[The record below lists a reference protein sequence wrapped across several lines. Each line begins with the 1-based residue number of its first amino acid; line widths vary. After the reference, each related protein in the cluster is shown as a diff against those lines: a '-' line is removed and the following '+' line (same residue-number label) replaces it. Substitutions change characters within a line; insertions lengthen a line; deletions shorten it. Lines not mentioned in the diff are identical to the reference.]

1 MFVSVRRIFFKWYLP
16 SAVSRFGVLDAPSPL
31 KNPGLAN
38 GGVCTRDDELDGFR
52 VEIGAEI
59 DGRRFTKLNGR
70 PSSESLSPVAPPFFV
85 CKNKIRIESK
95 INDYWCVDIYTKL
108 LIIYLSIRCE
118 IFFSFMFQV
127 IDLYSPCGKHWP

>member
-1 MFVSVRRIFFKWYLP
+1 M
-16 SAVSRFGVLDAPSPL
+16 LDAPSPL

-70 PSSESLSPVAPPFFV
+70 PSSESLSPVAPPFFNV
-85 CKNKIRIESK
+85 CTNKIQMQ
-95 INDYWCVDIYTKL
+95 TKM
-108 LIIYLSIRCE
+108 ISGMSMYAQNVR
-118 IFFSFMFQV
+118 IFF
-127 IDLYSPCGKHWP
+127 

>member
-1 MFVSVRRIFFKWYLP
+1 M
-16 SAVSRFGVLDAPSPL
+16 LDAPSPL

-70 PSSESLSPVAPPFFV
+70 PSSESLSPVAPPFF
-85 CKNKIRIESK
+85 
-95 INDYWCVDIYTKL
+95 
-108 LIIYLSIRCE
+108 
-118 IFFSFMFQV
+118 
-127 IDLYSPCGKHWP
+127 